1 MAASVKGSPS
11 KGRGSSIPLEQEW
24 IKTLEGHWLTVKR
37 GEHPKA
43 HGRRHN
49 LVQFGV
55 LLAQESGRGE
65 PFSESSLSRFF
76 RGLQPS
82 DEISDALSAFFDLP
96 GPLLAARHI
105 EEIEWFQLGRSIRD
119 ADRQKFRELMVKI
132 RNFVTTANDLDET
145 LNVDGQIPTLAD
157 PSED

>member
-1 MAASVKGSPS
+1 M
-11 KGRGSSIPLEQEW
+11 
-24 IKTLEGHWLTVKR
+24 LEGHWLTVKR

-55 LLAQESGRGE
+55 MLAHESGRDI

-96 GPLLAARHI
+96 TPLLAARHL
-105 EEIEWFQLGRSIRD
+105 EEIEWFKLGRDIRE
-119 ADRQKFRELMVKI
+119 ADRQKFQELMAKI
-132 RNFVTTANDLDET
+132 RNFVTTANALDES
-145 LNVDGQIPTLAD
+145 LNMEGPNPTLAD